1 MNLFGKKKVAKAP
14 SINDSIKVLRE
25 QINIQDKR
33 EEHLQKQVDSCT
45 ATIREKMKVKDK
57 RGRLCVAS
65 ERAITD
71 ALFALF
77 CLLCVLRCSPLTVL
91 CLLVSCTAAMAY
103 LKKKKMFEKEID
115 QIFNKRNNL
124 EAQVRGGLNCAIST
138 CDVLYVQRR
147 SLSHFLFLFF
157 SSRTM
162 ILPVSFFFYT

>member
-65 ERAITD
+65 ERVIAG

-77 CLLCVLRCSPLTVL
+77 CLLCVFALQSFDSPMPV
-91 CLLVSCTAAMAY
+91 CFVFSCHGV
-103 LKKKKMFEKEID
+103 FEEEK
-115 QIFNKRNNL
+115 
-124 EAQVRGGLNCAIST
+124 
-138 CDVLYVQRR
+138 DV
-147 SLSHFLFLFF
+147 
-157 SSRTM
+157 
-162 ILPVSFFFYT
+162 